1 MKLNLYQLGPSAPCA
16 LRHTID
22 PLAEPILGVYTHNV
36 KSSPDVGLN
45 RYLENEC
52 LFAVKKLVWARLAG
66 RTLERAGRSGN
77 GKLVEAHDRIT
88 VPGRWNRSEE
98 R

>member
-1 MKLNLYQLGPSAPCA
+1 M
-16 LRHTID
+16 
-22 PLAEPILGVYTHNV
+22 GVYTHNV

-88 VPGRWNRSEE
+88 VPGRWNLRQRALGSMNEFRE
-98 R
+98 IEVRGS